1 MRSNDE
7 IERFQENIGLIRKI
21 LGMSEKELA
30 ESIGV
35 TRQTIN
41 SIANKKYTL
50 TRTQYLAMRMI
61 IEDEKKDSPKE
72 NEMLAYVIDVLV
84 DNPENYTKKDKEKVL
99 EMANLLA
106 PAIITKS
113 NSKKEVSKQF
123 MGILGALGI
132 AAGTITLAILTG
144 KGPKG
149 GKK

>member
-1 MRSNDE
+1 MRSKDE
-7 IERFQENIGLIRKI
+7 IERFQKNIGLIRKI

-30 ESIGV
+30 DSIGV

-41 SIANKKYTL
+41 KIANEKYPL

-61 IEDEKKDSPKE
+61 IEDEKKDNPKE
-72 NEMLAYVIDVLV
+72 NEMLANVIDVLV
-84 DNPENYTKKDKEKVL
+84 DNPDDYTEKQKEKIL

-113 NSKKEVSKQF
+113 NTKKEVSKQF
-123 MGILGALGI
+123 MGILGSLGI
-132 AAGTITLAILTG
+132 AVGTLTLIILTG
-144 KGPKG
+144 KNPKG